1 MNYFKKYEF
10 VIIALL
16 LFVDQFIKLLVDFN
30 MEFGKSIDIFK
41 FLSLEKLYNFGI
53 SFSFLNGSTYFIIIL
68 SIVALSYLIYL
79 KKDYINTKLINNGLL
94 LVFIGGVGNLID
106 RVHNGYVID
115 YLKVDILKL
124 NFPIF
129 NLADIFVS
137 IGFIMVILGII
148 KREYENNNK

>member
-1 MNYFKKYEF
+1 MNYFKKHEF
-10 VIIALL
+10 IIIAVL
-16 LFVDQFIKLLVDFN
+16 LFVDQFIKILVDFN
-30 MEFGKSIDIFK
+30 MQFGERIEVLN

-53 SFSFLNGSTYFIIIL
+53 SFSVLNGSTYLIIIL
-68 SIVALSYLIYL
+68 SIVALSYLVYL
-79 KKDYINTKLINNGLL
+79 KKDYLNTSFINIGLL

-106 RVHNGYVID
+106 RVQNGYVID
-115 YLKVDILKL
+115 YLKLDVLKI

-137 IGFIMVILGII
+137 IGFVMVILGII